1 MTTPRTGGLQP
12 LKRMRKLRNADPSS
26 HKAKR
31 LNRGRLERSLMR
43 SVHHLQASIC
53 ETQLNDCA
61 DE

>member
-1 MTTPRTGGLQP
+1 
-12 LKRMRKLRNADPSS
+12 MRKLRNADPSS

-43 SVHHLQASIC
+43 SVHLMQARIC